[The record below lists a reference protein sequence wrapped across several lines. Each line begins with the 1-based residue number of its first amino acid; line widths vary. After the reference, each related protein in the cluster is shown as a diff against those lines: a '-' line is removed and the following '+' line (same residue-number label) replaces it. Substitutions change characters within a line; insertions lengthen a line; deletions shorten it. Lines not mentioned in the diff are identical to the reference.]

1 MSNIIIWY
9 KYPEKTK
16 INLDEI
22 SSVYV
27 YLNGVLRTV
36 VTFNTAVSESNQLI
50 TTDIIGVSGYAY
62 SSSGGF
68 SLFLKDND
76 LDEFVH
82 FWCPFKSGRLDIFS
96 DRFNQNHS
104 INFNN
109 SHHFYRANNSESN
122 SQYKNWGLLRCLMGS
137 NQSNLGIS

>member
-36 VTFNTAVSESNQLI
+36 VTFNTAVSE
-50 TTDIIGVSGYAY
+50 
-62 SSSGGF
+62 
-68 SLFLKDND
+68 
-76 LDEFVH
+76 
-82 FWCPFKSGRLDIFS
+82 
-96 DRFNQNHS
+96 
-104 INFNN
+104 
-109 SHHFYRANNSESN
+109 
-122 SQYKNWGLLRCLMGS
+122 
-137 NQSNLGIS
+137 